1 MESTLAATIKPNATS
16 DDTVKSID
24 DLIDSICDEF
34 ESDLLRDGQADISSF
49 ISRVDGKFAPVLFS
63 ELMLVDLEYSV
74 GRGKA
79 VSKED
84 YLRRFPD
91 YSDVIETT
99 AYKHSWPPSSS
110 VVERVSPATEI
121 TRIGRYVL
129 NERVGAGAAG
139 DVWKAYD
146 PLLQRTVA
154 IKIPN
159 ALRLSDADLQRF
171 LREGRAA
178 AQLHHPNIVT
188 VHETARDGATA
199 YIVVDF
205 IDGPNLRS
213 HLSVQRMTSGDAAE
227 LCATLADALHYAHE
241 QGVVHRDLKPANII
255 LDAAGQ
261 PHITDFGLAKWAGDA
276 NEMTMTGQTLG
287 TPAYMSPEQ
296 ARGESA
302 TVDRRADVYAL
313 GVILYEM
320 LTGQCPF
327 AGSQAAVLNSV
338 VHDAPLRPRVHDKRI
353 ERDLETICLKAIE
366 KSPDRRYAT
375 ADDFAADL
383 RRFLDGMPVHARR
396 VSSAEYGA
404 RWMRR
409 RPAVVVATALGV
421 AAAFFF
427 VAAKRLTDT
436 NRQLLGLQTVLLTSS
451 PADAEAVIVPL
462 SDSDYRAEP
471 NTEEIVRGRTPL
483 SVDLK
488 PGNYLVVVALA
499 DGRFHEVIRRVPR
512 DAHSIPG
519 RYNHVYWTV
528 APDGSIK
535 LPIIDIPPLDVT
547 DDMALVSSVGPSA
560 SSGDE
565 LAGIEKTQPF
575 YIDANE
581 FTYGDVKD
589 RIEGGKWPKSP
600 NWPTKNPPTE
610 SDWFHCNFDHAMH
623 DAELVGKRLPTMEEY
638 ATAAAAIAGRGDST
652 IQAGVDASASAVDL
666 RPAVSEWTTSRLPIP
681 IASDQGEIADEL
693 TSIRQIRL
701 ACGDAPPEASLTSI
715 VHADG
720 VTAFT
725 AIRSNSAAIGFRG
738 VRSAKPRFIDP

>member
-1 MESTLAATIKPNATS
+1 LAATIKPNATS
-16 DDTVKSID
+16 DDTINSID
-24 DLIDSICDEF
+24 NLIDSICDEF
-34 ESDLLRDGQADISSF
+34 ESSLVRDGQADISSY
-49 ISRVDGKFAPVLFS
+49 ISRVDGKFASVLFS
-63 ELMLVDLEYSV
+63 ELMLVDLEYSG
-74 GRGKA
+74 GRGQA
-79 VSKED
+79 ISKEE

-91 YSDVIETT
+91 YCEVIETT
-99 AYKHSWPPSSS
+99 AYKHPWPPSNS
-110 VVERVSPATEI
+110 VVERVSSAAEI

-154 IKIPN
+154 VKIPN

-188 VHETARDGATA
+188 VHETAREGATA

-213 HLSVQRMTSGDAAE
+213 RLSMQRMTSGDAAE

-255 LDAAGQ
+255 LDGAGQ

-276 NEMTMTGQTLG
+276 NEMTITGQTLG

-338 VHDAPLRPRVHDKRI
+338 IHDAPVRPRVHDKRI

-409 RPAVVVATALGV
+409 RPAVVAAVSLGV

-427 VAAKRLTDT
+427 VASKRLTDT

-451 PADAEAVIVPL
+451 PAGAEAVIVAL
-462 SDSDYRAEP
+462 SDFDDRAEP
-471 NTEEIVRGRTPL
+471 VPEEIVRGRTPL
-483 SVDLK
+483 TVDLK
-488 PGNYLVVVALA
+488 PGNYLVVVALS

-512 DAHSIPG
+512 DAYSPPG
-519 RYNHVYWTV
+519 RYNHLYWKV
-528 APDGSIK
+528 EPDGSIK
-535 LPIIDIPPLDVT
+535 LPGINIPALDVT
-547 DDMALVSSVGPSA
+547 GDMALVPHEYPSA
-560 SSGDE
+560 SSDTE
-565 LAGIEKTQPF
+565 PLGIEKVQPF
-575 YIDANE
+575 YIDAKE
-581 FTYGDVKD
+581 FTYGDLKN
-589 RIEGGKWPKSP
+589 RILGGEWPKSP
-600 NWPTKNPPTE
+600 NWPTNNPPAE
-610 SDWFHCNFDHAMH
+610 SDWLPRNFDLAVHN
-623 DAELVGKRLPTMEEY
+623 AERVGKRLPTREEY
-638 ATAAAAIAGRGDST
+638 AAAAAAIADRGDSS
-652 IQAGVDASASAVDL
+652 IQAGLGPSIAAVEL
-666 RPAVSEWTTSRLPIP
+666 RPAVPEWTDSGLPNRIP
-681 IASDQGEIADEL
+681 TDQGEITDEL
-693 TSIRQIRL
+693 TSRKQIRL
-701 ACGDAPPEASLTSI
+701 ACGDAPPGSLFHRI
-715 VHADG
+715 EYPDG
-720 VTAFT
+720 MTTF
-725 AIRSNSAAIGFRG
+725 SAPRGEDSEIGFRG